1 MTQVQCCNVQR
12 LSVPLKSNQY
22 KVMMIGRKV
31 FLGNKTYL
39 IFDKFRDSDTVPEI
53 LYYAAWIDGTVSNF
67 LVGLGCQW

>member
-1 MTQVQCCNVQR
+1 
-12 LSVPLKSNQY
+12 
-22 KVMMIGRKV
+22 MMIGRKV